1 MINRMIEDMRMSTE
15 ILAEKLDTKLES
27 KMKYL
32 SRSIN
37 NKIKDKDT
45 EFKNRQ
51 VFRNIVT

>member
-1 MINRMIEDMRMSTE
+1 MIEDMRMSTE